1 MNTTTKKLLAMGLT
15 ILTVIGFFVVSVL
28 FGIVEGYF
36 YEVNIPDAVI
46 SVIIYIISALCIMSF
61 LFIVTGV
68 IITIYK
74 AIYNKLNEKYP
85 SKDNE
90 INGCAKT

>member
-1 MNTTTKKLLAMGLT
+1 MSTTTKKLLAIGLT
-15 ILTVIGFFVVSVL
+15 ILTIIGFFIVSALMGVV
-28 FGIVEGYF
+28 GGYL
-36 YEVNIPDAVI
+36 YEVNIPDDVI
-46 SVIIYIISALCIMSF
+46 YVIIYIIYSFSIMSY

-85 SKDNE
+85 VKE
-90 INGCAKT
+90 G

>member
-1 MNTTTKKLLAMGLT
+1 MSTTTKKLLAIGLT
-15 ILTVIGFFVVSVL
+15 ILTIIGFFIVSALMGVV
-28 FGIVEGYF
+28 GGYL

-46 SVIIYIISALCIMSF
+46 SVIIYILSSLSIMSF

-68 IITIYK
+68 IITVYK

-85 SKDNE
+85 
-90 INGCAKT
+90 AKEG

>member
-1 MNTTTKKLLAMGLT
+1 MSNTTKKLLAIGLT
-15 ILTVIGFFVVSVL
+15 ILTVIGFFIVSALMGVV
-28 FGIVEGYF
+28 GGYL

-46 SVIIYIISALCIMSF
+46 SVIIYIISSLCIMSF

-68 IITIYK
+68 IITVYK

-85 SKDNE
+85 VKE
-90 INGCAKT
+90 G

>member
-1 MNTTTKKLLAMGLT
+1 MSTVTKKLLAMGLT
-15 ILTVIGFFVVSVL
+15 ILTVIGFFVFSVL
-28 FGIVEGYF
+28 MGVVGGYL

-46 SVIIYIISALCIMSF
+46 SVIIYILSSLSIMSF

-85 SKDNE
+85 VKE
-90 INGCAKT
+90 G